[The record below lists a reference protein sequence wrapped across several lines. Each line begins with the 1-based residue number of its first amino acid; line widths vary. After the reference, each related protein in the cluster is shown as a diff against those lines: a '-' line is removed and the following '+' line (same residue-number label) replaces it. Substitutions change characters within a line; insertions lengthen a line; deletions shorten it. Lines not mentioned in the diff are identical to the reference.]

1 MNCVFIYPESSFRTF
16 VIKTQ
21 VQFLVGKVL
30 HLYKDTRVKTYKE
43 AEFTFQSAQR
53 NNLERNGWRNSVQQT
68 LKSRWEFDLM
78 KNSYAHTA
86 LDASITKHLWTL
98 TEWRLFKAT
107 MFTRCW
113 KLLL

>member
-1 MNCVFIYPESSFRTF
+1 
-16 VIKTQ
+16 
-21 VQFLVGKVL
+21 
-30 HLYKDTRVKTYKE
+30 
-43 AEFTFQSAQR
+43 
-53 NNLERNGWRNSVQQT
+53 
-68 LKSRWEFDLM
+68 M

-86 LDASITKHLWTL
+86 QDASITKHLWTL